1 MAEPVRINL
10 WEVLTS
16 VEGRDLSCSERA
28 EKIVSLAGRSPSFGS
43 ELDFAVDEYGT
54 WTLGLFSH
62 EADDPAR
69 VEMRVCRHGD
79 VTVSRVRE
87 GNGVVDRR
95 SVSF

>member
-16 VEGRDLSCSERA
+16 VEGRVLSCSERA
-28 EKIVSLAGRSPSFGS
+28 EKIVALAGRTPSFGS
-43 ELDFAVDEYGT
+43 ELEFAVDEYGY

-62 EADDPAR
+62 EDGDSSR
-69 VEMRVCRHGD
+69 VEMRVSRHGD
-79 VTVSRVRE
+79 VTVTRVRE
-87 GNGVVDRR
+87 GNGVADRR

>member
-1 MAEPVRINL
+1 MAEPTRINL

-16 VEGRDLSCSERA
+16 VEGRDFHCSEQA
-28 EKIVSLAGRSPSFGS
+28 TKIVSLAGKTSSFGS
-43 ELDFAVDEYGT
+43 ELDFAVDEYGN
-54 WTLGLFSH
+54 WTLGVFSH
-62 EADDPAR
+62 ADGDPSR
-69 VEMRVCRHGD
+69 VEMRVGRHGD